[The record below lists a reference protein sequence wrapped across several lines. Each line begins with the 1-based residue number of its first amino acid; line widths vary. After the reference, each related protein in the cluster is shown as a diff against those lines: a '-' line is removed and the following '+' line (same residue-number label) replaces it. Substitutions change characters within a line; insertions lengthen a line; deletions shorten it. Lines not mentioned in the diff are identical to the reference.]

1 MKKWLVL
8 IVIFLISACSTADVS
23 QVPTPTLVPLPP
35 TPQPNVVTF
44 DGYEC
49 NLTAPAVLPIGK
61 HSILLKNLSDEK
73 MGLSTFLIS
82 PGHTYQ
88 ELLDLQSEPGVAHP
102 IPDWLLDNALKTGY
116 QVEPNGDRIYTFV
129 YTIAG
134 EYMIDIGW
142 SMPDSLWLCGTF
154 QVIEE

>member
-1 MKKWLVL
+1 MKKWLVW

-49 NLTAPAVLPIGK
+49 NLSAPAVLPIGK
-61 HSILLKNLSDEK
+61 HSFLFKNFSNEE
-73 MGLSTFLIS
+73 MGLWTNLIS

-88 ELLDLQSEPGVAHP
+88 ELLDLQREPGVPQHQ
-102 IPDWLLDNALKTGY
+102 PDWLLSNVQKTGY
-116 QVEPNGDRIYTFV
+116 QVEPNGDKIYTFA
-129 YTIAG
+129 YNIAG
-134 EYMIDIGW
+134 EYLILIAW
-142 SMPDSLWLCGTF
+142 EMPASLWFCGAF